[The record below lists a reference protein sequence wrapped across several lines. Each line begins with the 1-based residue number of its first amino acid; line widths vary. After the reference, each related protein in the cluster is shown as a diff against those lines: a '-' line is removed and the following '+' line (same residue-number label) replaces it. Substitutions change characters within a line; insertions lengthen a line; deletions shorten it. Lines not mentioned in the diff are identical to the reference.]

1 MEILLSLIA
10 SGSVKYIVILAL
22 AVGLGVAIFKIHLN
36 ALDAERQRALDQNTI
51 NDLIAIVKQK
61 EQERATMQEIYE
73 KRSDYVNQLINEQ
86 NALQEKLKQLEID
99 IEKKPSA
106 PVSNVLKDL
115 FKSLGEKK

>member
-51 NDLIAIVKQK
+51 NDLLTMVKQK

-73 KRSDYVNQLINEQ
+73 KRSEYVNQLINEQ

-99 IEKKPSA
+99 LEKKPSTPA
-106 PVSNVLKDL
+106 SNVLKDL

>member
-51 NDLIAIVKQK
+51 NDLLAMVKQK

-86 NALQEKLKQLEID
+86 NALQEKLKQIEID
-99 IEKKPSA
+99 LEKKLSA
-106 PVSNVLKDL
+106 PASNVLKDL

>member
-51 NDLIAIVKQK
+51 NDLLAMVKQK

-73 KRSDYVNQLINEQ
+73 KRSEYVNQLINEQ
-86 NALQEKLKQLEID
+86 NDLQEKLKQLEID
-99 IEKKPSA
+99 LEKKPSA
-106 PVSNVLKDL
+106 PASNVLKDL

>member
-1 MEILLSLIA
+1 MEILLSLIT

-22 AVGLGVAIFKIHLN
+22 AIGLGVAIFKIHLN

-51 NDLIAIVKQK
+51 NDLLAMVKQK

-73 KRSDYVNQLINEQ
+73 KRSEYVNKLISERNE
-86 NALQEKLKQLEID
+86 LDEKLKQIELDLEN
-99 IEKKPSA
+99 KLTTPASA
-106 PVSNVLKDL
+106 YFKDL

>member
-73 KRSDYVNQLINEQ
+73 KRSEYVNQLINEQ

>member
-22 AVGLGVAIFKIHLN
+22 AVGLGVAIFKIHIN

-51 NDLIAIVKQK
+51 NDLLAMVKQK

-73 KRSDYVNQLINEQ
+73 KRSDYVNQLVNEQ

-99 IEKKPSA
+99 LEKKPSA
-106 PVSNVLKDL
+106 PASNVLKDL